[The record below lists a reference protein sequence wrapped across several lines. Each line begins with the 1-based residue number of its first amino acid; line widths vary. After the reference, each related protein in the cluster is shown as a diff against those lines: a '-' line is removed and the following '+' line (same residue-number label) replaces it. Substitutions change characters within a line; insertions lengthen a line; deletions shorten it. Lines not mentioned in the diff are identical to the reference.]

1 MYPYHNK
8 IKQRIKADELIGYR
22 KEDNRPGIG
31 EAWCWNL
38 QHHHFSARSGRTDTR
53 SIFRYSKTGKGGSGM
68 SEIKMVNFNPQKI
81 YDTIAQIIG
90 DRYNVDI
97 KITVHPK
104 ETDAEAA
111 KK

>member
-1 MYPYHNK
+1 
-8 IKQRIKADELIGYR
+8 
-22 KEDNRPGIG
+22 
-31 EAWCWNL
+31 
-38 QHHHFSARSGRTDTR
+38 
-53 SIFRYSKTGKGGSGM
+53 M

-104 ETDAEAA
+104 ETDTEAG